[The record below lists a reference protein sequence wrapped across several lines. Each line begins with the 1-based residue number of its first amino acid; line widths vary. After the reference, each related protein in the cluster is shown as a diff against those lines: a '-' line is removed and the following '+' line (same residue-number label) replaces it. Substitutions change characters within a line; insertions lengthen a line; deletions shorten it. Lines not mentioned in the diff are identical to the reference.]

1 MKWIRIDAGIACD
14 PKLQQ
19 LADTLG
25 VRLPH
30 AIGLVICALCQFPA
44 HARDGD
50 IGAIPDATLEKWAGW
65 EGKRGK
71 FAPAFRATFCVDG
84 VVTGWEKHNGA
95 AVRKADKDTERQA
108 EYRAKKGG
116 RPPDAPP
123 PVTRDNTRDNTRDIV
138 RDETRRDVTAAD
150 AAVRAAASSLTDR
163 FGDPRHRAEYE
174 AARRSHRFPESLDA
188 MLVGLSEGQGA
199 PRMHPLS
206 WHQLGQ
212 AILDLRAQQRDLST
226 VSVGSFAAK
235 VPKAPVAPTLT
246 LMPKDDPGTVRDA
259 TGALIW
265 DTGAPIWDR
274 PADDEIAARGWSVA
288 S

>member
-19 LADTLG
+19 LADAVG

-30 AIGLVICALCQFPA
+30 AIGLVVCALCQFPA

-50 IGAIPDATLEKWAGW
+50 IGDIPDATLEKWAGW

-71 FAPAFRATFCVDG
+71 FAPAFRAAFCADG

-108 EYRAKKGG
+108 EYRAKKAG
-116 RPPDAPP
+116 RPPDSPP
-123 PVTRDNTRDNTRDIV
+123 PVTRDNTRDIV

-150 AAVRAAASSLTDR
+150 AAVSDTAATATDGHAER
-163 FGDPRHRAEYE
+163 FVDARHRDAYR
-174 AARRSHRFPESLDA
+174 AIRRAHRFPGQLDD
-188 MLVGLSEGQGA
+188 MLAGLADGLSA
-199 PRMHPLS
+199 PRGKPLT

-212 AILDLRAQQRDLST
+212 GLLDLRAQQRDVST
-226 VSVGSFAAK
+226 FSLGSFAARVPTEPVMPTLSL
-235 VPKAPVAPTLT
+235 VPKDEA
-246 LMPKDDPGTVRDA
+246 GTVRDG
-259 TGALIW
+259 TGKLVW
-265 DTGAPIWDR
+265 YPGCPERDR
-274 PADDEIAARGWSVA
+274 PTAEQITANGWSVA
-288 S
+288 A